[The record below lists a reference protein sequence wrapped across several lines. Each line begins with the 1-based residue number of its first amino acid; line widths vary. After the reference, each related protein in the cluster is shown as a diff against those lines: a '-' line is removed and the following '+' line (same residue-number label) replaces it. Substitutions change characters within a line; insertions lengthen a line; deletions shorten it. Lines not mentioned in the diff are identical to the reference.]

1 MVFSY
6 QVDRAAK
13 PQLVLC
19 QTEEIAMKKTI
30 YIKDREFTVQIHDE
44 YGSYWAQI
52 LEMPGCRTEGDTI
65 DELMKN
71 IYEVTELYL
80 EVLEEDN
87 KVDSL
92 PSRHERR
99 KAHA

>member
-1 MVFSY
+1 
-6 QVDRAAK
+6 
-13 PQLVLC
+13 
-19 QTEEIAMKKTI
+19 MKKTI

-44 YGSYWAQI
+44 CGSYWAQI

-87 KVDSL
+87 KIDSS
-92 PSRHERR
+92 PSRQVEGRSMR
-99 KAHA
+99 EVDIR

>member
-1 MVFSY
+1 
-6 QVDRAAK
+6 
-13 PQLVLC
+13 
-19 QTEEIAMKKTI
+19 MKKTI

>member
-1 MVFSY
+1 MVFSC
-6 QVDRAAK
+6 QVARAAK
-13 PQLVLC
+13 LQPVLC
-19 QTEEIAMKKTI
+19 QPEEIAMKKTI

-92 PSRHERR
+92 PSRRKRR

>member
-1 MVFSY
+1 MVFSH
-6 QVDRAAK
+6 QVGRAAK
-13 PQLVLC
+13 LQPVLC
-19 QTEEIAMKKTI
+19 QTGEIAMKKTI

-92 PSRHERR
+92 PSRRKRR

>member
-1 MVFSY
+1 MVLSS

-13 PQLVLC
+13 LQLVLC

-87 KVDSL
+87 KVDSS
-92 PSRHERR
+92 PSRSERR

>member
-6 QVDRAAK
+6 QVDRAA
-13 PQLVLC
+13 QI
-19 QTEEIAMKKTI
+19 EEIAMKKTI

-92 PSRHERR
+92 PSRRERR

>member
-1 MVFSY
+1 MVFSR
-6 QVDRAAK
+6 QVDRTAK
-13 PQLVLC
+13 LQSVLC

-92 PSRHERR
+92 PSRRERR